1 MKQNISKAARENGL
15 TASLAHNRIKSG
27 WSFDD
32 AVSIPARGYKSMKK
46 SKAEIVWA
54 YLLKNP
60 LATYVEVA
68 KETGVSYS
76 YAYALKT
83 KISTPREVFEAEAAD
98 NTSELFTREQR
109 KKIMIEG
116 FANRKAQIA
125 DFEANKSVGKTIGNA
140 IRRWWKAA

>member
-1 MKQNISKAARENGL
+1 MKQNISKAAKANGL
-15 TASLAHNRIKSG
+15 TASVAHNRIKSG

-32 AVSIPARGYKSMKK
+32 AVSVPTRRYKSKKK
-46 SKAEIVWA
+46 SKAEAVWA
-54 YLLKNP
+54 YLLENP

-83 KISTPREVFEAEAAD
+83 KISTPREVFELEAAGA
-98 NTSELFTREQR
+98 TTAEWKSLTPV
-109 KKIMIEG
+109 
-116 FANRKAQIA
+116 AN
-125 DFEANKSVGKTIGNA
+125 DDTSVGKTIGNY